1 MRAEGNLADLCMTQ
15 DLPGAEAHCETA
27 LMLARRWGARDMEAF
42 AAGNLMYVL
51 TMTGRFDEAFRL
63 GAELL
68 QAGSDMPGVPSIHGR
83 LAVLEALAGHQQSA
97 EEYLASSASNEQSDD
112 MQERAM
118 CLAARAAVALARH
131 DYQVALDAAGRAVD
145 GALGGGVHV
154 AHEAVRQAFPDA
166 LDAAL
171 AIPDLDRGERLVE
184 LLANARQVRFRL
196 FSQPRSS
203 AIGHF
208 SLQQEMLAMIPKRAL
223 VASENAFRE
232 LGYPYWVARAQLDRA
247 EWLARRDNLE
257 ESAELVA
264 EAASTFERLGATPM
278 LARVRMLLEA
288 EIVRKPDAEGER
300 AVAQSH
306 RSTFA

>member
-51 TMTGRFDEAFRL
+51 TMTGRFDEAFQL
-63 GAELL
+63 GAEHL
-68 QAGSDMPGVPSIHGR
+68 QAESDVPGVPSLHGR
-83 LAVLEALAGHQQSA
+83 LAVLEALAGNLQSA
-97 EEYLASSASNEQSDD
+97 EEHLASSGSDEQSDD

-131 DYQVALDAAGRAVD
+131 DYEVALDAAGRAVD
-145 GALGGGVHV
+145 EALEGGVHV

-184 LLANARQVRFRL
+184 LLAKRPPGEVPPYLSAQVKRYQALLAAARDNDDDVEE
-196 FSQPRSS
+196 
-203 AIGHF
+203 G
-208 SLQQEMLAMIPKRAL
+208 L
-223 VASENAFRE
+223 VASETSFRD

-247 EWLARRDNLE
+247 EWLARLDRLD
-257 ESAELVA
+257 ESAEL
-264 EAASTFERLGATPM
+264 AADAAATFERVGATPM
-278 LARVRMLLEA
+278 LARAQVLIA
-288 EIVRKPDAEGER
+288 VEIVRKPGAEGER